1 MEITQTNMKEK
12 KRIKRTEQKIQELQD
27 NIEQCK
33 IYVTGILKEKK
44 NEQAEKKYLK
54 KWPKF
59 S

>member
-44 NEQAEKKYLK
+44 NEQAGKKI
-54 KWPKF
+54 F
-59 S
+59 EEMA